1 MKKVSFTRLITLCL
15 IQFLLFI
22 FSCRTSENESIDGQ
36 AIIKINIEGSDFES
50 SNFNINKLA
59 SVRSI
64 KENNFE
70 IPLNNK
76 YSYAAKLITEN
87 SSPKTRSSSTLTKGV
102 KYRVVIFTESPNNT
116 FVSQKVYTIGQ
127 SKPDDGEDLLLEGGK
142 TYLFAIYSYNSTTA
156 PPAVDPR
163 NTSTLEGIPA
173 NSDLMYYS
181 IEKTVS
187 GNKPNYLN
195 VVFKHKFSR
204 LDINITAPTNR
215 KITSIAA
222 ELGPS
227 RDNNKIN
234 LKTGSIGYGNI
245 FKSEPVIFSG
255 LNTSNVSGYVIVAN
269 SDTDIAHLDF
279 SSVGLDGETQNDK
292 TIGNLKITP
301 GTRYTLD
308 VAIIDEGLKFE
319 TIISAG
325 TRSYAITTS
334 GDVYIAGSGNPGPSP
349 FTKIQGISN
358 IKKIALGLTH
368 ILFLNNS
375 GEVYVNGSNDY
386 GQIGLGDQWDTN
398 NAYVKLTDIPTVKD
412 IAAGDYHSL
421 LLSTSGEVYV
431 AGKNDYGQLGI
442 MDLLNRT
449 NFTKPKFNV
458 SNIKKI
464 AASSEHSILL
474 TNSGEVMVAGFNNR
488 GQLGLG
494 NTNASITFQTSKT
507 ISDVKDIST
516 SGYSTLVLTNSG
528 EVYATGGNSN
538 GQLGLGD
545 ETDRTSFTKISTVT
559 NAKNIS
565 MGVFHALVLTNSG
578 EIYGCGWNAYGKLG
592 FGDDTNRTSYTK
604 VPDIN
609 NIENIAV
616 GKDHSLLINSMGK
629 IYGAGSNLYGQLGL
643 DKSSIVKS
651 FTRISIKK

>member
-1 MKKVSFTRLITLCL
+1 MKKINFTRLISLCV
-15 IQFLLFI
+15 IQFLLLI
-22 FSCRTSENESIDGQ
+22 FSCRTSDNNLTEGE
-36 AIIKINIEGSDFES
+36 AIVKINIEGSEFES
-50 SNFNINKLA
+50 NNFKLEKLA
-59 SVRSI
+59 YVNSI
-64 KENNFE
+64 KEKKIE
-70 IPLNNK
+70 VPINNK
-76 YSYAAKLITEN
+76 YSYAAKLTTTN
-87 SSPKTRSSSTLTKGV
+87 FTPKTKSSSTLTKGV
-102 KYRVVIFTESPNNT
+102 KYRVVVFTESPNNT

-163 NTSTLEGIPA
+163 NASTLEGIPA

-279 SSVGLDGETQNDK
+279 SSVGLDGEIQNDK
-292 TIGNLKITP
+292 TIGNLKIIP
-301 GTRYTLD
+301 GARYTLD
-308 VAIIDEGLKFE
+308 VAIIDEGLRFE

-334 GDVYIAGSGNPGPSP
+334 GDVYIAGNGDPGSSP
-349 FTKIQGISN
+349 FIKIQGISN
-358 IKKIALGLTH
+358 IKKIALGLSH
-368 ILFLNNS
+368 ILFLTNS
-375 GEVYVNGSNDY
+375 GEVYVNGVNNY
-386 GQIGLGDQWDTN
+386 GQIGLGDQSYT

-412 IAAGDYHSL
+412 IAAGDNHSL

-442 MDLLNRT
+442 MDLLSRT
-449 NFTKPKFNV
+449 YFTKPKFNV
-458 SNIKKI
+458 NNIKKI
-464 AASSEHSILL
+464 AAGSDSSILL
-474 TNSGEVMVAGFNNR
+474 TNSGEVMVAGFNNS

-528 EVYATGGNSN
+528 EVYATGRNSN

-545 ETDRTSFTKISTVT
+545 DTNRTSFTKISTVT

-578 EIYGCGWNAYGKLG
+578 EVYSCGWNSYGKLG
-592 FGDDTNRTSYTK
+592 FGDDTNRTSFTK
-604 VPDIN
+604 IPGVN

-616 GKDHSLLINSMGK
+616 GKDHSLIINSMGK
-629 IYGAGSNLYGQLGL
+629 MYGAGSNLYGQLGL
-643 DKSSIVKS
+643 NATSTVKS
-651 FTRISIKK
+651 FTRISIRK

>member
-1 MKKVSFTRLITLCL
+1 MKKVSFTRLIALCL

-59 SVRSI
+59 SVSSI

-70 IPLNNK
+70 IPINNK

-87 SSPKTRSSSTLTKGV
+87 SNPKTRSSSTVTKGV

-116 FVSQKVYTIGQ
+116 FVTQKVYTIGH

-195 VVFKHKFSR
+195 VIFKHKFSR

-234 LKTGSIGYGNI
+234 LKTGFISYGNV

-255 LNTSNVSGYVIVAN
+255 LNTSTVSGYVIVAN
-269 SDTDIAHLDF
+269 SGTETAHLDF
-279 SSVGLDGETQNDK
+279 SSVGLDGEIQNDK
-292 TIGNLKITP
+292 TIERLKINP
-301 GTRYTLD
+301 GTKYTLD
-308 VAIIDEGLKFE
+308 LAIIDEGLKFE
-319 TIISAG
+319 TIVATSKQ
-325 TRSYAITTS
+325 SYAVTTS
-334 GDVYIAGSGNPGPSP
+334 GDVYIAGSIDPGPSP

-358 IKKIALGLTH
+358 IKKIALGLSHVLLLT
-368 ILFLNNS
+368 NS
-375 GEVYVNGSNDY
+375 GEVYVKGSNDQ
-386 GQIGLGDQWDTN
+386 GQIGLGDQRFTN
-398 NAYVKLTDIPTVKD
+398 EYVKLTDIPTIQD
-412 IAAGDYHSL
+412 ITAGDNHSL
-421 LLSTSGEVYV
+421 LLSTSGEIYT
-431 AGKNDYGQLGI
+431 AGNNDYGQLGNRN
-442 MDLLNRT
+442 LLNKT
-449 NFTKPKFNV
+449 TFTKPSFNI
-458 SNIKKI
+458 SDIKKV
-464 AASSEHSILL
+464 AAGGEHSILL
-474 TNSGEVMVAGFNNR
+474 TNSGEVMVAGLNNR
-488 GQLGLG
+488 GQLGIG
-494 NTNASITFQTSKT
+494 STNASTQFQKSNT
-507 ISDVKDIST
+507 ISNVKDISA
-516 SGYSTLVLTNSG
+516 SGNSTLALTNNG
-528 EVYATGGNSN
+528 DVYGAGYNQN
-538 GQLGLGD
+538 GQLGVGD
-545 ETDRTSFTKISTVT
+545 ETDKTSFTKASTV
-559 NAKNIS
+559 NNVKKIS
-565 MGVFHALVLTNSG
+565 MGYFHSLVLTSSG
-578 EIYGCGWNAYGKLG
+578 QVYSSGWNVYGKLG
-592 FGDDTNRTSYTK
+592 FGDDTNRTSFTK
-604 VPDIN
+604 VPGVN
-609 NIENIAV
+609 NIKNIAV

-629 IYGAGSNLYGQLGL
+629 MYGAGSNLYGQVGL

>member
-1 MKKVSFTRLITLCL
+1 MKEVNFTRLIALCL
-15 IQFLLFI
+15 ILFLLFI

-59 SVRSI
+59 SVSSI

-70 IPLNNK
+70 IPINNK

-87 SSPKTRSSSTLTKGV
+87 SSPKTRSSSTVTKGV

-116 FVSQKVYTIGQ
+116 FVTQKVYTVGQ
-127 SKPDDGEDLLLEGGK
+127 SKPDDGEDLLLDGGK

-156 PPAVDPR
+156 PPAVNPKD
-163 NTSTLEGIPA
+163 TSTLEGIPA

-195 VVFKHKFSR
+195 VAFKHKFSR

-215 KITSIAA
+215 KITSITA

-234 LKTGSIGYGNI
+234 LKTGFISYGNI

-255 LNTSNVSGYVIVAN
+255 LNTSIVSGYVIVAN
-269 SDTDIAHLDF
+269 SGTETAHLDF
-279 SSVGLDGETQNDK
+279 SSVGLDGEIQNDK
-292 TIGNLKITP
+292 TIGNLKINPSTK
-301 GTRYTLD
+301 YTLD
-308 VAIIDEGLKFE
+308 LAIIDEGLKFE
-319 TIISAG
+319 TIVA
-325 TRSYAITTS
+325 TRKHSYAVTTS
-334 GDVYIAGSGNPGPSP
+334 GDVYIAGSYDAGASP
-349 FTKIQGISN
+349 FSKIQGISS
-358 IKKIALGLTH
+358 IKKISTGSSHVLVLTS
-368 ILFLNNS
+368 S
-375 GEVYVNGSNDY
+375 GDVYVKGSNNI
-386 GQIGLGDQWDTN
+386 GQIGLGDQTYTN
-398 NAYVKLTDIPTVKD
+398 SFVRLTNIPKVQD
-412 IAAGDYHSL
+412 IAAGDNHSL
-421 LLSTSGEVYV
+421 LLTTSGDVY
-431 AGKNDYGQLGI
+431 GTGGNNYGQLGF

-449 NFTKPKFNV
+449 TFTQLRYS

-464 AASSEHSILL
+464 AAGSEHSILL
-474 TNSGEVMVAGFNNR
+474 MTSGEIKVAGLNNR
-488 GQLGLG
+488 GQLGIG
-494 NTNASITFQTSKT
+494 NTTPASLTFQILNS
-507 ISDVKDIST
+507 INNVKDISA
-516 SGYSTLVLTNSG
+516 SGESTLALTNNGEVYGAGYNENGQLGVGDETNKTSFTKASTVTNVEKISMGDFHALALTNSG
-528 EVYATGGNSN
+528 EVYS
-538 GQLGLGD
+538 
-545 ETDRTSFTKISTVT
+545 
-559 NAKNIS
+559 
-565 MGVFHALVLTNSG
+565 
-578 EIYGCGWNAYGKLG
+578 CGWNAYGKLG
-592 FGDDTNRTSYTK
+592 FGDDTNRTSFTK
-604 VPDIN
+604 VPGVN
-609 NIENIAV
+609 NIKNIAV